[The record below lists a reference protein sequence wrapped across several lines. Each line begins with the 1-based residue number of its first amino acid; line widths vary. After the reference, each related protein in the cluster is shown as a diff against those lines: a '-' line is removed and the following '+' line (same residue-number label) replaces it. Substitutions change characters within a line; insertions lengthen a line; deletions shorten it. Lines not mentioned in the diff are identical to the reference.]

1 MGTIKVLSPAGVGK
15 VGETA
20 LPPLPADLR
29 GKTVGLLDNTKAN
42 ADLLLGR
49 LGELLRE
56 RHGVRSLVY
65 CRKANA
71 STPAPPDLLS
81 DLTRSVEVVI
91 TASAD

>member
-15 VGETA
+15 VGETT

-42 ADLLLGR
+42 ADSLLGR

-71 STPAPPDLLS
+71 STPAPPDLLA
-81 DLTRSVEVVI
+81 DLARSADVVI
-91 TASAD
+91 TGSAD

>member
-42 ADLLLGR
+42 AELLLAR

-56 RHGVRSLVY
+56 RHGVKGVVHR
-65 CRKANA
+65 RKANA
-71 STPAPPDLLS
+71 STPAPPDLLAE
-81 DLTRSVEVVI
+81 LARSAEVVL

>member
-1 MGTIKVLSPAGVGK
+1 MGTIRVLSPVGVGK
-15 VGETA
+15 VGETK

-29 GKTVGLLDNTKAN
+29 GKTVGLLDNTKTN
-42 ADLLLGR
+42 AELLLGR
-49 LGELLRE
+49 LGDLLRE
-56 RHGVRSLVY
+56 RHGVKGVVY

-71 STPAPPDLLS
+71 STPASPDLLA